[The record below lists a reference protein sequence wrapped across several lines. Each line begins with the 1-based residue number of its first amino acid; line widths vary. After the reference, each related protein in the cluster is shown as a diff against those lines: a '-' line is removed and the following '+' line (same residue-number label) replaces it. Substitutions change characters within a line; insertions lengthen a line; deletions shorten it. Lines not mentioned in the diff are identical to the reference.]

1 MTHEFLE
8 FLRGFD
14 IQTIISLTVI
24 MWLFKRNSDEK
35 FQKIDERLE
44 KQGARTD
51 RLYEMYLDQRKETDQ
66 KFYDLLKA
74 QK

>member
-1 MTHEFLE
+1 MPHEFLE